1 MESASTIKA
10 QLGAALGSNGLPY
23 WRSLSDFLSGKVSR
37 SEFERIVRK
46 WIDTPELVKLHN
58 SLIMSMMVVSRRDPA
73 FDPNAGSNLP
83 ARKRRKLMPHQDPP
97 PRLRRWI
104 VGIRKQ
110 ERERLRALAPT
121 GGSGPA
127 PSWYDDEISLERAIM
142 LRPEGKNPPGTRVPI
157 QLSSTSRTLPSHQ
170 NLTERIS
177 LIASQHNLTTSRPVA
192 ALATA
197 AIEAFLKQ
205 LAMHALTLTSSSH
218 PFTSISPASGQNTST
233 LPSSLIASH
242 SQSTLTLS
250 SLLSLLTVV
259 PASLPTSSAAMD
271 KLFLRGP
278 DLDASDGRRSE
289 SELAME
295 SGLDEGLAQ
304 YWALLS
310 ARSGVR
316 DFIAG

>member
-1 MESASTIKA
+1 VDRGDQKA
-10 QLGAALGSNGLPY
+10 GAGALGALGSI
-23 WRSLSDFLSGKVSR
+23 S
-37 SEFERIVRK
+37 
-46 WIDTPELVKLHN
+46 
-58 SLIMSMMVVSRRDPA
+58 
-73 FDPNAGSNLP
+73 GSN
-83 ARKRRKLMPHQDPP
+83 
-97 PRLRRWI
+97 PRATWR
-104 VGIRKQ
+104 
-110 ERERLRALAPT
+110 
-121 GGSGPA
+121 
-127 PSWYDDEISLERAIM
+127 DDEISLERAIM

-157 QLSSTSRTLPSHQ
+157 QLSSTTRTLPSLQ

-197 AIEAFLKQ
+197 AIEAYLKQ
-205 LAMHALTLTSSSH
+205 LSIHALTLTSSSH
-218 PFTSISPASGQNTST
+218 PFTSISPASAQNTST
-233 LPSSLIASH
+233 LPPSLIPSH

-259 PASLPTSSAAMD
+259 PASLPTPSAAVD

-278 DLDASDGRRSE
+278 NLDVPDGHRQK

-316 DFIAG
+316 DFIGG

>member
-1 MESASTIKA
+1 
-10 QLGAALGSNGLPY
+10 
-23 WRSLSDFLSGKVSR
+23 
-37 SEFERIVRK
+37 
-46 WIDTPELVKLHN
+46 
-58 SLIMSMMVVSRRDPA
+58 
-73 FDPNAGSNLP
+73 
-83 ARKRRKLMPHQDPP
+83 MPHQDPP

-110 ERERLRALAPT
+110 ERERLRALAST
-121 GGSGPA
+121 SGSSPA
-127 PSWYDDEISLERAIM
+127 SSWYDEEIGLERAIM
-142 LRPEGKNPPGTRVPI
+142 LRPEGKSGLLYDKI
-157 QLSSTSRTLPSHQ
+157 HQ

-192 ALATA
+192 ALATT

-218 PFTSISPASGQNTST
+218 PFTSISPASGQNAST
-233 LPSSLIASH
+233 LPSSLIPSH

-259 PASLPTSSAAMD
+259 PASLPTSSAAVD

-278 DLDASDGRRSE
+278 DLDAPDGHRSE

-316 DFIAG
+316 DFISG